1 VRDPDKGPDKDPST
15 PPGAAGVMTSEPE
28 ALVGTCVAGHYQVE
42 AILGRG
48 GMGVVYRAVDGRT
61 GREVAIKT
69 LCPEGEE
76 GAELVARFQRE
87 AEVTHLLNHP
97 HIVEVVSMGVLDDS
111 ALFLVMELVEGESV
125 DRLIEDRAI
134 GPRRALVITRQVLL
148 ALHHAHQH
156 GMVHRDLKPENI
168 MIVQAGQPGNTYD
181 HVKLLDFGLVKL
193 VDDMASGM
201 GFEKLTRTGIIYGT
215 PAYIAPEQ
223 ALGRVLDGRADL
235 YSLGVTLFEILTG
248 RLPFMAE
255 DPMDTLRMHVTVP
268 PPKLSTMCPG
278 AAWCTAQMEHLVAC
292 ALAKTPE
299 LRFDDAREMMEAVDA
314 AFLSISELPPE
325 R

>member
-1 VRDPDKGPDKDPST
+1 MKI
-15 PPGAAGVMTSEPE
+15 APE
-28 ALVGTCVAGHYQVE
+28 ALVGARVAGHYEVQ

-48 GMGVVYRAVDGRT
+48 GMGVVYRALDTRT
-61 GREVAIKT
+61 GRTMALKT
-69 LCPEGEE
+69 LCPETDQ
-76 GAELVARFQRE
+76 AQELAARFQRE

-97 HIVEVVSMGVLDDS
+97 HIVEVMSMGALDDGT
-111 ALFLVMELVEGESV
+111 LFLVMELVEGTAV
-125 DRLIEDRAI
+125 DTLIEQRAI
-134 GPRRALVITRQVLL
+134 GPRRALVIARQVLL

-193 VDDMASGM
+193 VDEMASGM

-223 ALGRVLDGRADL
+223 ALGRVIDGRADL
-235 YSLGVTLFEILTG
+235 YSLGITLFEILTG
-248 RLPFMAE
+248 QLPFMAA
-255 DPMDTLRMHVTVP
+255 DPMDTLRMHITVP
-268 PPKLSTMCPG
+268 PPRLGTMVPG
-278 AAWCTAQMEHLVAC
+278 APWCTAQMEHLVSC

-299 LRFDDAREMMEAVDA
+299 LRFDNAREMMEAVDE
-314 AFLSISELPPE
+314 AFLSIADLPAE
-325 R
+325 G